1 MIGCCWPRAHTL
13 SSTILL
19 LVVGFWTSQPPLP
32 LSPSGQQEGL
42 RRGTNSSCSSWETNL
57 RSSDYAPLCSLPLIL
72 PGAWSV
78 GHCPAGPL
86 PSLPCW
92 LLPSAVCHTIILGR
106 GSLLSFSPKF
116 DVIHRPWDPGKNK
129 LCLSFKELLGKNPR
143 TFLSLSGFYLLIGN
157 GILTLSLWLP

>member
-1 MIGCCWPRAHTL
+1 MHVWIQQFWGTTWDSTFLTRSWVIGCSWPRGHTL

-19 LVVGFWTSQPPLP
+19 LAVGFWTSQPPLP

-57 RSSDYAPLCSLPLIL
+57 RSSDHASFCSPPLIL

-78 GHCPAGPL
+78 GHCPDGPL
-86 PSLPCW
+86 PSLPWW

-106 GSLLSFSPKF
+106 GILLSFSPKF
-116 DVIHRPWDPGKNK
+116 DVIHRPWDPRKNK
-129 LCLSFKELLGKNPR
+129 LCLPFFQGTP
-143 TFLSLSGFYLLIGN
+143 G
-157 GILTLSLWLP
+157 